1 MHLFKIETGNFMLD
15 GGAMFGV
22 VPKTLWQKV
31 YPANEN
37 NLCNLAMRSLLISV
51 DSRNILIDTGIGNK
65 QDDKFFSHYYLNGPW
80 SLESSLKEN
89 GLTKD
94 DITDVIL
101 THLHFDHCGG
111 AVEYNPEGEL
121 QPAFHNAN
129 YWVSKPQ
136 WEWATRPN
144 PREKA
149 SFMKE
154 NILPLEKSGQLNFI
168 EEDTSFLP
176 GIELRLFNGHSNGQM
191 IPFINYNGKTIVFTA
206 DLIPTVAHLP
216 AAYVCGYDTQP
227 LVSMEERNTFLKEA
241 LEKDYI
247 LFFEH
252 DINVECCSLTN
263 TEKGIRMG
271 KSFTFSEFLKE
282 QY

>member
-22 VPKTLWQKV
+22 VPKSLWQKV

-51 DSRNILIDTGIGNK
+51 NGRNILVDTGIGNK
-65 QDDKFFSHYYLNGPW
+65 QDEKFFSHYYLNGPC
-80 SLESSLKEN
+80 SLEGSLKEN
-89 GLTKD
+89 GFTKD

-111 AVEYNPEGEL
+111 AVENNMEGNL
-121 QPAFHNAN
+121 QPAFRNAG

-136 WEWATRPN
+136 WEWALHPN

-149 SFMKE
+149 SFLKE
-154 NILPLEKSGQLNFI
+154 NILPLEESGQLKFI
-168 EEDTSFLP
+168 EENTTFLP
-176 GIELRLFNGHSNGQM
+176 GIELRIFNGHSSGQM
-191 IPFINYNGKTIVFTA
+191 IPLIRYNGKTVVFTA

-227 LVSMEERNTFLKEA
+227 LVSVKERDTFLKEA
-241 LEKDYI
+241 LENDYI

-252 DINVECCSLTN
+252 DIHVECCTLTY
-263 TEKGIRMG
+263 TEKGIRMER
-271 KSFTFSEFLKE
+271 SFTFSEFLKE
-282 QY
+282 

>member
-111 AVEYNPEGEL
+111 AVETTPEGEL
-121 QPAFHNAN
+121 QPAFRNAN

-149 SFMKE
+149 SFLKD
-154 NILPLEKSGQLNFI
+154 NILPLEKSGRLKFI
-168 EEDTSFLP
+168 EENTTFIP
-176 GIELRLFNGHSNGQM
+176 GIELRLFNGHSSGQM
-191 IPFINYNGKTIVFTA
+191 IPFITNNGKTLVFTA

-241 LEKDYI
+241 LENEYI

-252 DINVECCSLTN
+252 DINVECCTLTN
-263 TEKGIRMG
+263 TEKGIRMER
-271 KSFTFSEFLKE
+271 SFTFSEFLKG
-282 QY
+282 